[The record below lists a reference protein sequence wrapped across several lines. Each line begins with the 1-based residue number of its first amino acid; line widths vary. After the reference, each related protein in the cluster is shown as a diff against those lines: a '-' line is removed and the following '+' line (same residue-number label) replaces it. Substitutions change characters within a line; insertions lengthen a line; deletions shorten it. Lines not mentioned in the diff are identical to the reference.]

1 MTNGSVVASVSA
13 PAVVA
18 VKTTK
23 VLFDPTGRP
32 IVQQLVNGKVVS
44 SVRLLGGKVSAR
56 VEHEGQ
62 VYDVRHEVEKTT
74 EGVIHKAVPTLV
86 SKPEA
91 MITAPIS
98 IMPTAEAPTIAP
110 TARMTAAEQMKA
122 LGFGVAP
129 EEAYKPVTI
138 PTYLQRERIGM
149 VEPTIGGLPY
159 MTITEAK
166 PELFRTGFIT
176 PELAIAKETGLAVW
190 GRPPAEQIPFIM
202 ATAPP
207 LPKLPLHE
215 EIKKG
220 VKETF
225 GIAEPITFAEIEA
238 RGYRAEDVGRGV
250 IEFVG
255 GAVAGTLLLPVTTAE
270 FLGGIIT
277 KPVETVGGILPS
289 IKYAFGAP
297 ARLGEFVGPALTT
310 YGVSKLTSYLREPV
324 TYPKVREVAIFEKP
338 TTKVGIHP
346 EFEELFIMKGKVSLI
361 REVTPAVTRG
371 QLFLQKAFPAFVKPK
386 VEYYIGGA
394 KFAGLGI
401 VAKEPFPQAIMIGKA
416 KIPMP
421 KGMKEIPFMAKR
433 EIAWE
438 APLAVGK
445 LRGIEYGFL
454 EAERIGKVVAAGR
467 GKVLQVGK
475 IETPFAIREFETFEE
490 IAGVQKIAA
499 KPVYIQKR
507 MGEFE
512 IIRPKVEFAKLFE
525 VKPARAITPP
535 KPPEVIARPVLP
547 EKPVFYWEQPA
558 MFKAPPVKVI
568 TTTKPI
574 PTTVSPI
581 EYAKY
586 LQETG
591 KLKSIDVGKLGK
603 GVLAETR
610 ILGGRKIIIS
620 EQLAKVSDIT
630 KTVAK
635 DIKTGEIFTGKELY
649 SRVLAHELRHAE
661 QPIPLLATEAGLRA
675 VTLHLL
681 PEKLY
686 PAERLALIGETKPF
700 VIMKAPKVI
709 PTEVAPKPVV
719 TFAPQVA
726 EAVVKITTVK
736 RAVGVMPEIKLA
748 LGEVV
753 KPISKMF
760 PLRIKE
766 LPIPKPIFAPL
777 FMPPIVKARVVT
789 AERVAQIPKMQQL
802 TAEIPKT
809 MQLPKALEWQIWK
822 PKIETMPKVIPRVT
836 TRQIQKITPIT
847 ETLITTLPK
856 ITTVP
861 PIFAPTIPRLPIAP
875 YLPQVPYGAPPIF
888 RAAYRL
894 PKRAPPKLA
903 YKPSLYGMELG
914 ARIRKAPRFVAGGA
928 FGIRPMVIVP
938 RARPSRAPVAPPR
951 KRESTFGFLRRTAV
965 FLGGTAKPPIP
976 TANIRMRMPSFTART
991 PKRRMPDLRR
1001 LL

>member
-18 VKTTK
+18 VKTAK

-110 TARMTAAEQMKA
+110 AARMTAAEQMKA

-129 EEAYKPVTI
+129 EEAYKPSTI

-297 ARLGEFVGPALTT
+297 ARLGEFVAPALAT

-324 TYPKVREVAIFEKP
+324 TYPKVREVAVFGKP
-338 TTKVGIHP
+338 TKVIVHP
-346 EFEELFIMKGKVSLI
+346 EFEELFAIKGKVSLI

-371 QLFLQKAFPAFVKPK
+371 QLFLQKAFPAVFKPK
-386 VEYYIGGA
+386 TELYLGGA
-394 KFAGLGI
+394 KFVGVGI
-401 VAKEPFPQAIMIGKA
+401 AVREPFPQAIIIGKA

-421 KGMKEIPFMAKR
+421 KGLKEIPFIAKR

-438 APLAVGK
+438 APLKVGK
-445 LRGIEYGFL
+445 LRGMEYGFL
-454 EAERIGKVVAAGR
+454 EAEKIGKVVAAGR
-467 GKVLQVGK
+467 GKALQLGR
-475 IETPFAIREFETFEE
+475 IETPFAIKEFEAFKE
-490 IAGVQKIAA
+490 IAGVQKLKTA
-499 KPVYIQKR
+499 PVYIQKR

-512 IIRPKVEFAKLFE
+512 IIRPKVEFAKLYE
-525 VKPARAITPP
+525 VKPAKAIITP

-547 EKPVFYWEQPA
+547 EKPIFYWEQPA
-558 MFKAPPVKVI
+558 MFKAPPVKEAI
-568 TTTKPI
+568 FAPQI
-574 PTTVSPI
+574 
-581 EYAKY
+581 
-586 LQETG
+586 
-591 KLKSIDVGKLGK
+591 
-603 GVLAETR
+603 LAER
-610 ILGGRKIIIS
+610 
-620 EQLAKVSDIT
+620 
-630 KTVAK
+630 
-635 DIKTGEIFTGKELY
+635 
-649 SRVLAHELRHAE
+649 
-661 QPIPLLATEAGLRA
+661 
-675 VTLHLL
+675 
-681 PEKLY
+681 
-686 PAERLALIGETKPF
+686 
-700 VIMKAPKVI
+700 
-709 PTEVAPKPVV
+709 APKPVV
-719 TFAPQVA
+719 AFAPQVA

-748 LGEVV
+748 LGEVA

-760 PLRIKE
+760 PLIIKE
-766 LPIPKPIFAPL
+766 LPIPKAIFAPL
-777 FMPPIVKARVVT
+777 FVPPILKERVVT
-789 AERVAQIPKMQQL
+789 TERLARVTRVQQIVGEL
-802 TAEIPKT
+802 PKT
-809 MQLPKALEWQIWK
+809 VLMPKTLEMQKWM
-822 PKIETMPKVIPRVT
+822 IEPILIPKVIPRVT

-847 ETLITTLPK
+847 ETLITTIPA
-856 ITTVP
+856 ITTIP

-875 YLPQVPYGAPPIF
+875 YLPKVPYDVPPIF
-888 RAAYRL
+888 RTAYKL

-903 YKPSLYGMELG
+903 YKPSLYGLELG
-914 ARIRKAPRFVAGGA
+914 ARIRKAPRFVAGGVV
-928 FGIRPMVIVP
+928 GIRPMVIVP

-951 KRESTFGFLRRTAV
+951 KRESAFGFLRRTAV

>member
-1 MTNGSVVASVSA
+1 MPETITMQAGLGSRVIA
-13 PAVVA
+13 PAGYEA
-18 VKTTK
+18 VGFTHLGSGQGEWT
-23 VLFDPTGRP
+23 FQQTG
-32 IVQQLVNGKVVS
+32 
-44 SVRLLGGKVSAR
+44 
-56 VEHEGQ
+56 
-62 VYDVRHEVEKTT
+62 TT
-74 EGVIHKAVPTLV
+74 ERQALYY
-86 SKPEA
+86 EA
-91 MITAPIS
+91 GTAATGGAR
-98 IMPTAEAPTIAP
+98 IMEARAPTAAELYPRAEVPVAPTPIEPTPIAP
-110 TARMTAAEQMKA
+110 TFEPAKPMIVSEQMKA
-122 LGFGVAP
+122 LGFGVTP
-129 EEAYKPVTI
+129 TEAYRPAVL
-138 PTYLQRERIGM
+138 PAYLQREKIGLI
-149 VEPTIGGLPY
+149 EPTISGLPS
-159 MTITEAK
+159 MTLTEAR

-238 RGYRAEDVGRGV
+238 RGYRAEDVGRG
-250 IEFVG
+250 IQEFVG

-297 ARLGEFVGPALTT
+297 ARLGEFVAPALAT

-324 TYPKVREVAIFEKP
+324 TYPKVREVAVFRKP
-338 TTKVGIHP
+338 TKVIVHP
-346 EFEELFIMKGKVSLI
+346 EFEELFAIKGKVSLI

-401 VAKEPFPQAIMIGKA
+401 VAKEPFPQAIIIGKA

-421 KGMKEIPFMAKR
+421 KGLKEIPFMAKR

-445 LRGIEYGFL
+445 LRGMEYGFL
-454 EAERIGKVVAAGR
+454 ESERIGKVVAAGR

-525 VKPARAITPP
+525 VKPTKAIIPP

-547 EKPVFYWEQPA
+547 EKPIFYWEQPT
-558 MFKAPPVKVI
+558 MFKAPTVKEAI
-568 TTTKPI
+568 FAPQI
-574 PTTVSPI
+574 
-581 EYAKY
+581 
-586 LQETG
+586 
-591 KLKSIDVGKLGK
+591 
-603 GVLAETR
+603 LAE
-610 ILGGRKIIIS
+610 
-620 EQLAKVSDIT
+620 
-630 KTVAK
+630 
-635 DIKTGEIFTGKELY
+635 
-649 SRVLAHELRHAE
+649 RV
-661 QPIPLLATEAGLRA
+661 
-675 VTLHLL
+675 
-681 PEKLY
+681 
-686 PAERLALIGETKPF
+686 
-700 VIMKAPKVI
+700 
-709 PTEVAPKPVV
+709 PKPVV

-726 EAVVKITTVK
+726 ETAVKIVGVK
-736 RAVGVMPEIKLA
+736 RPVSVMPEIKLA
-748 LGEVV
+748 LGEVA

-760 PLRIKE
+760 PLEIKT
-766 LPIPKPIFAPL
+766 LPISKPIFAPL
-777 FMPPIVKARVVT
+777 FMPSVTKARVVT

-809 MQLPKALEWQIWK
+809 MQIPKALEWQIWK

-836 TRQIQKITPIT
+836 TQQIPMVTAITAP
-847 ETLITTLPK
+847 LITTLPK

-861 PIFAPTIPRLPIAP
+861 PMFAPTIPRMPIVP

-888 RAAYRL
+888 KAAYRL

-903 YKPSLYGMELG
+903 YKPSLYGLELG
-914 ARIRKAPRFVAGGA
+914 ARIRKAPRFVAGGVI
-928 FGIRPMVIVP
+928 GIRPMVIVP
-938 RARPSRAPVAPPR
+938 RARPIRAPTAPPR
-951 KRESTFGFLRRTAV
+951 KRESAFGFLRRTAV

-976 TANIRMRMPSFTART
+976 TANIRMRMPSFNART
-991 PKRRMPDLRR
+991 PKRRIPDLRR

>member
-1 MTNGSVVASVSA
+1 MPETITMQAGLGSRVIA
-13 PAVVA
+13 PAGYEA
-18 VKTTK
+18 VGFTHLGSGQGEWT
-23 VLFDPTGRP
+23 FQQTG
-32 IVQQLVNGKVVS
+32 
-44 SVRLLGGKVSAR
+44 
-56 VEHEGQ
+56 
-62 VYDVRHEVEKTT
+62 TT
-74 EGVIHKAVPTLV
+74 ERQALYY
-86 SKPEA
+86 EA
-91 MITAPIS
+91 GTVGTGGAK
-98 IMPTAEAPTIAP
+98 IMEARAP
-110 TARMTAAEQMKA
+110 TAAELYPQAEVPVTPTQIEPTAITPTIEPAKPMTTTEQMKA
-122 LGFGVAP
+122 LGFGVTP
-129 EEAYKPVTI
+129 IEAYRPSAL
-138 PTYLQRERIGM
+138 PAYLQRERIGLI
-149 VEPTIGGLPY
+149 EPTISGLPS
-159 MTITEAK
+159 MTLTEAK
-166 PELFRTGFIT
+166 PELFKTEFIT
-176 PELAIAKETGLAVW
+176 PELAVAKETGLAVW
-190 GRPPAEQIPFIM
+190 GRPPAEQIPIIM

-207 LPKLPLHE
+207 MPKLTFVE

-220 VKETF
+220 TKETF

-238 RGYRAEDVGRGV
+238 RGYRTEDIGRGV
-250 IEFVG
+250 QEFVG
-255 GAVAGTLLLPVTTAE
+255 GAIAGTLLLPITIPE
-270 FLGGIIT
+270 FAAAAIT
-277 KPVETVGGILPS
+277 RPVETVGGILPS

-297 ARLGEFVGPALTT
+297 ARLGEFVAPALVT

-371 QLFLQKAFPAFVKPK
+371 QLFLQKAFPTVFKPK
-386 VEYYIGGA
+386 TELYLGGA
-394 KFAGLGI
+394 EFAGFGI
-401 VAKEPFPQAIMIGKA
+401 IAKEPFPQAIIIGKA

-525 VKPARAITPP
+525 VKPTKAIIPP

-547 EKPVFYWEQPA
+547 EKPIFYWEQPT
-558 MFKAPPVKVI
+558 MFKAPTVKEAI
-568 TTTKPI
+568 FAPQI
-574 PTTVSPI
+574 
-581 EYAKY
+581 
-586 LQETG
+586 
-591 KLKSIDVGKLGK
+591 
-603 GVLAETR
+603 LAE
-610 ILGGRKIIIS
+610 
-620 EQLAKVSDIT
+620 
-630 KTVAK
+630 
-635 DIKTGEIFTGKELY
+635 
-649 SRVLAHELRHAE
+649 RV
-661 QPIPLLATEAGLRA
+661 
-675 VTLHLL
+675 
-681 PEKLY
+681 
-686 PAERLALIGETKPF
+686 
-700 VIMKAPKVI
+700 
-709 PTEVAPKPVV
+709 PKPVV

-726 EAVVKITTVK
+726 ETAVKIVGVK
-736 RAVGVMPEIKLA
+736 RPVSVMPEIKLA
-748 LGEVV
+748 LGEVA

-760 PLRIKE
+760 PLEIKT
-766 LPIPKPIFAPL
+766 LPISKPIFAPL
-777 FMPPIVKARVVT
+777 FMPSVTKARVVT

-809 MQLPKALEWQIWK
+809 MQIPKALEWQIWK

-836 TRQIQKITPIT
+836 TQQIPMVTAITAP
-847 ETLITTLPK
+847 LITTLPK

-861 PIFAPTIPRLPIAP
+861 PMFAPTIPRMPIVP

-888 RAAYRL
+888 KAAYRL

-903 YKPSLYGMELG
+903 YKPSLYGLELG
-914 ARIRKAPRFVAGGA
+914 ARIRKAPRFVAGGVI
-928 FGIRPMVIVP
+928 GIRPMVIAP
-938 RARPSRAPVAPPR
+938 RARPSRAPIAPPR
-951 KRESTFGFLRRTAV
+951 KRESAFGFLRRTAV

-976 TANIRMRMPSFTART
+976 TANIRMRMPNFTARA
-991 PKRRMPDLRR
+991 KKGRSPDFRR